1 MQLKIIRCDMPI
13 LKENSLSYKLDT
25 LPVGELVF
33 LSDYPEYDVA
43 FACRVLAAK
52 CKEGSFMKLSKGIY
66 YKPSMTR
73 FGPVLPSVDK
83 VVQAVARRDNAKIL
97 PSGNAVLNQLG
108 LSEQVPMRLVY
119 LTSGSAR
126 DLMVGGTKIKLKRSV
141 PKTFEFQGELMALL
155 AQALKALG
163 KEGVTEEQKAAIGAL
178 LKEHPED
185 DTFEHDIR
193 LMPAWMQK
201 MIKEIK
207 EGL

>member
-1 MQLKIIRCDMPI
+1 MPI
-13 LKENSLSYKLDT
+13 LKENSLSYKLDA

-43 FACRVLAAK
+43 FACRVLARK

-83 VVQAVARRDNAKIL
+83 VVEAVARRDNAKIL

-126 DLMVGGTKIKLKRSV
+126 DLVVGGTKIKLKRSV

-163 KEGVTEEQKAAIGAL
+163 KEGLTEGQKAAIGVL
-178 LKEHPED
+178 LKEHPEA

-201 MIKEIK
+201 VIKEIK